1 MNTYYDRDK
10 DNEDM
15 WGMTAFDVSVIIGH
29 LTMRCTDSSREMVR
43 LGFIII
49 DDRLRGKGY
58 GREMFSMAVGYAF
71 EFLRV
76 RKVSLRIFENNEA
89 AKNCCRACGSIQA
102 ETKNAEIYR
111 CLGET
116 WKCLEMEL
124 YNKYPPAGACSRD
137 LSV

>member
-1 MNTYYDRDK
+1 
-10 DNEDM
+10 
-15 WGMTAFDVSVIIGH
+15 MTAFDDSGIIGH
-29 LTMRCTDSSREMVR
+29 LTMRYTDSSRETVR
-43 LGFIII
+43 LGFVII
-49 DDRLRGKGY
+49 DDRSRGKGY
-58 GREMFSMAVGYAF
+58 GREMVSLAVRYAF

-76 RKVSLRIFENNEA
+76 RKVSLGVFENNEA
-89 AKNCCRACGSIQA
+89 AKNCYRACGFIQA
-102 ETKNAEIYR
+102 ETKNAEVYR

>member
-1 MNTYYDRDK
+1 
-10 DNEDM
+10 
-15 WGMTAFDVSVIIGH
+15 MTVFDDSGIIGH
-29 LTMRCTDSSREMVR
+29 LTMRYTDSSRETVR

-49 DDRLRGKGY
+49 EDRLRGKGY
-58 GREMFSMAVGYAF
+58 GREMVSLAVRYAF

-76 RKVSLRIFENNEA
+76 RKVSLGVFENNEA
-89 AKNCCRACGSIQA
+89 AKNCYRACGFIQA
-102 ETKNAEIYR
+102 ETKNAEVYR

-137 LSV
+137 VSV

>member
-1 MNTYYDRDK
+1 MNAYYDRDK
-10 DNEDM
+10 DNEDI
-15 WGMTAFDVSVIIGH
+15 WGMTVFDDSGIIGH
-29 LTMRCTDSSREMVR
+29 LTMRYTDSSRETVR

-49 DDRLRGKGY
+49 EDRLRGKGY
-58 GREMFSMAVGYAF
+58 GREMVSLAVRYAF

-76 RKVSLRIFENNEA
+76 RKVSLGVFENNEA
-89 AKNCCRACGSIQA
+89 AKNCYRACGFIQA
-102 ETKNAEIYR
+102 ETKNAEVYR

-137 LSV
+137 VSV